1 MRSKIAKRILKET
14 PQDLK
19 DFVKKY
25 ADKLVLYNVVKS
37 SYCIDNDIWKK
48 TKCDKQC
55 DRCKKYI
62 NSFRQ

>member
-1 MRSKIAKRILKET
+1 MRSKIAKKILSET

-25 ADKLVLYNVVKS
+25 ADKLVLSRVVKS
-37 SYCIDNDIWKK
+37 FYCIDNDIWNKD
-48 TKCDKQC
+48 KCKEQC

-62 NSFRQ
+62 KSFEQ